1 MDLEREISRGNQ
13 AQELLEHPLMVE
25 ALQTMR
31 SRITEQWESSPARDK
46 EGRESL
52 WTMLKLLG
60 NLEGHLKEVLET
72 GKLARLQ
79 LEQKQSALKQAKE
92 WIGMR

>member
-1 MDLEREISRGNQ
+1 MDIEREISRGSQ

-25 ALQTMR
+25 ALQTLR
-31 SRITEQWESSPARDK
+31 SRIAEQWESSPARDK

-60 NLEGHLKEVLET
+60 NLEGHLREALET